1 MNEDEDEGYGK
12 VVTLA
17 DFDEFE
23 CPKHGNIGQNYLR
36 SDLPGHEGLWCLAC
50 WTEVLDASGVQ
61 RVKRVEKKKDEDVSK

>member
-1 MNEDEDEGYGK
+1 MEEDEIEFGQ

-23 CPKHGNIGQNYLR
+23 CPKHGNIGQNFLR

-50 WTEVLDASGVQ
+50 WTEVLDSSGVC
-61 RVKRVEKKKDEDVSK
+61 RVKRVEKKKDEDLSE